1 MTSNGAVE
9 ITAAPTR
16 IAADFTPDIE
26 SDVQAETDSHVA
38 VVQANRSMAL
48 ARIGSTP
55 QAMRDDLDASNV
67 AREPDEF
74 GTHTDSSSTLPTH
87 DDARSS
93 GRSDDN
99 WTERTARGDST
110 DEAFALRDSTTSD
123 DGPRLLVDDAVT
135 APPTLEEVRP
145 MSPFRNV
152 ARATKSARPARAE
165 QHEPR
170 VSATG
175 WAIASAVLIVC
186 SLLAITFYRR

>member
-1 MTSNGAVE
+1 MTLNAAVE
-9 ITAAPTR
+9 NTAAPTR

-26 SDVQAETDSHVA
+26 SDVPDETDSHVA

-55 QAMRDDLDASNV
+55 QAMRDELDASDV

-74 GTHTDSSSTLPTH
+74 GTHADSSSTLPNH
-87 DDARSS
+87 DDARSFD
-93 GRSDDN
+93 RSVED
-99 WTERTARGDST
+99 WTERTSRSQSL
-110 DEAFALRDSTTSD
+110 DETLASRDSTTSD
-123 DGPRLLVDDAVT
+123 DGPRLLVDDEGT

-152 ARATKSARPARAE
+152 ARATKAVRPARAE

-186 SLLAITFYRR
+186 SLLATTFYRR

>member
-1 MTSNGAVE
+1 MHAP
-9 ITAAPTR
+9 AAGPH
-16 IAADFTPDIE
+16 PP
-26 SDVQAETDSHVA
+26 VQPIGQVFCVFAEPS
-38 VVQANRSMAL
+38 
-48 ARIGSTP
+48 
-55 QAMRDDLDASNV
+55 
-67 AREPDEF
+67 
-74 GTHTDSSSTLPTH
+74 
-87 DDARSS
+87 
-93 GRSDDN
+93 
-99 WTERTARGDST
+99 
-110 DEAFALRDSTTSD
+110 
-123 DGPRLLVDDAVT
+123 LVDDAVT